1 MTKLK
6 ASLKSIF
13 FKVFYSCVKEKNSG
27 FLLEQFFCLPLGEP
41 VKFREDKSN
50 LYCFKLP
57 LVLTCRVWLSPSL
70 KVCTSRWRHNQIFS
84 HVYTDMTYQ
93 NQINVFTFFLVLEGD
108 LHVINTLWST
118 NQRFCFIL
126 DQTFVILDS
135 VLQLL
140 GKKIDMT
147 ANLKYQL
154 SRNRIWQALKKYGA
168 VNPEINQGKP

>member
-1 MTKLK
+1 MNRLNFAKTKVTFIVLN
-6 ASLKSIF
+6 SLLSLLAGSDLVPPWKS
-13 FKVFYSCVKEKNSG
+13 VRAYRRAG
-27 FLLEQFFCLPLGEP
+27 L
-41 VKFREDKSN
+41 
-50 LYCFKLP
+50 
-57 LVLTCRVWLSPSL
+57 
-70 KVCTSRWRHNQIFS
+70 RWRHNQIFS

-147 ANLKYQL
+147 ANLKCQL